1 MTQEEKDKNQQ
12 LYNEFLKEYK
22 RVRFNPV
29 YFMEKYYNAQ
39 FPDKVVIVDDE
50 DRQNIYDHYRGVP
63 LLKDASD
70 MRKLSEEK
78 KRRLDKGLKDWE
90 YED

>member
-12 LYNEFLKEYK
+12 LYFEFLKEYK

-29 YFMEKYYNAQ
+29 YFMEKYYNAL
-39 FPDKVVIVDDE
+39 FPDKVVVVDDE
-50 DRQNIYDHYRGVP
+50 DRQKMYDHYRGVP
-63 LLKDASD
+63 LLRDASD
-70 MRKLSEEK
+70 MDKLSEAK
-78 KRRLDKGLKDWE
+78 KRREEKGIKDWE